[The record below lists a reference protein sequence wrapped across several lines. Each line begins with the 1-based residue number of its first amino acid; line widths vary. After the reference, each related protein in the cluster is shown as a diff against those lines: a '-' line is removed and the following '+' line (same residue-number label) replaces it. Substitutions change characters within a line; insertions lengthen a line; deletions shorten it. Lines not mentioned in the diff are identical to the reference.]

1 MLNKS
6 EEQGFVVVAL
16 NIVIVILCV
25 LIMVMGTRTVWEFV
39 ELISPDSIEESAY
52 VWYLE
57 NENFNA
63 IWRAYY
69 TDTVRTEDK
78 QEYYALAQYYEAQI
92 FYTAFNHVG
101 DTERAEKYAER
112 MEQAVKK
119 MGGFVG
125 VKDRIDALVSEKSY

>member
-6 EEQGFVVVAL
+6 EEQGPVVVVL

-25 LIMVMGTRTVWEFV
+25 LIMVMGTRTVSEFV
-39 ELISPDSIEESAY
+39 ELISPDSIEESDY

-57 NENFNA
+57 IKNYNA

-69 TDTVRTEDK
+69 NDVHTEDK

-92 FYTAFNHVG
+92 FHTAFNHVG

-119 MGGFVG
+119 MGGFVD
-125 VKDRIDALVSEKSY
+125 VKDRIDALVGE